1 MNDTVVARPCWTV
14 LAKKAEDKIALIQN
28 EMVQA
33 RIRLESLK
41 TSQQRIQ
48 KMYDEYR
55 DGLTKSD
62 AESVGMREAMNQRQF
77 MSQLLNL
84 MQRVKTDIIYTE
96 NAIIGIKEQL
106 VAQEHE
112 RIKMQTLADQNAM
125 AVQRE
130 ENKKDQRRM
139 DALGVM
145 QFNLKPQTRTSL
157 AAWLGTGWRG
167 VRKHAGHLRRF
178 PLSNGYWLT
187 RKLSSP
193 AMLKDN
199 PAYCSL
205 ALAPGG

>member
-1 MNDTVVARPCWTV
+1 MNDTLVARPCWTV

-33 RIRLESLK
+33 RQRLESLK

-48 KMYDEYR
+48 KMYDEYH
-55 DGLTKSD
+55 DGLTKSA

-84 MQRVKTDIIYTE
+84 MQRVKTDIQYTE
-96 NAIIGIKEQL
+96 NAIVGIKEKL
-106 VAQEHE
+106 IANEHE

-145 QFNLKPQTRTSL
+145 QFNLKPQT
-157 AAWLGTGWRG
+157 
-167 VRKHAGHLRRF
+167 
-178 PLSNGYWLT
+178 
-187 RKLSSP
+187 
-193 AMLKDN
+193 
-199 PAYCSL
+199 
-205 ALAPGG
+205 

>member
-1 MNDTVVARPCWTV
+1 MNDTVVARHCWTV

-33 RIRLESLK
+33 RLRLESLK
-41 TSQQRIQ
+41 TSEQRVQ
-48 KMYDEYR
+48 KMYDEYH
-55 DGLTKSD
+55 DGLIKSD
-62 AESVGMREAMNQRQF
+62 TQSVGMRAAMNQRQF

-84 MQRVKTDIIYTE
+84 MQRVKTDIQYTE

-106 VAQEHE
+106 IEQEHE

-145 QFNLKPQTRTSL
+145 QFNLKPQ
-157 AAWLGTGWRG
+157 A
-167 VRKHAGHLRRF
+167 
-178 PLSNGYWLT
+178 
-187 RKLSSP
+187 
-193 AMLKDN
+193 
-199 PAYCSL
+199 
-205 ALAPGG
+205 